1 MACKLCETRRARRL
15 CPGVGGE
22 ICSVCCGTEREN
34 TISCPLD
41 CEYLQQARGREQ
53 PREIDPESVPNRDTR
68 VTEEFLEKQA
78 TLVAAMMHGLV
89 TSALGLP
96 GVVDLDV
103 REALD
108 SLTRT
113 FRTRESG
120 LYYESKPANL
130 LAAQIHELMQKG
142 LEEFRKAAVDRLGM
156 STIRDS
162 DVFGVLVFLQHLELQ
177 LNNGRRR
184 GRAFLDALRQQ
195 VEANQGEAG
204 ASPGSPLVLP

>member
-1 MACKLCETRRARRL
+1 
-15 CPGVGGE
+15 
-22 ICSVCCGTEREN
+22 
-34 TISCPLD
+34 
-41 CEYLQQARGREQ
+41 
-53 PREIDPESVPNRDTR
+53 
-68 VTEEFLEKQA
+68 
-78 TLVAAMMHGLV
+78 
-89 TSALGLP
+89 
-96 GVVDLDV
+96 
-103 REALD
+103 
-108 SLTRT
+108 
-113 FRTRESG
+113 
-120 LYYESKPANL
+120 
-130 LAAQIHELMQKG
+130 MQKG